1 LFLNPVD
8 EQARYFIRELLK
20 VSNKIKKRKFDS
32 FQQGDDLIKQETK
45 LMTTVI
51 VLINFDLA
59 NRDHRY
65 FKDEWEF

>member
-1 LFLNPVD
+1 MFLTPVD
-8 EQARYFIRELLK
+8 EQARYFIRKLLK

-65 FKDEWEF
+65 FKDEWEY

>member
-1 LFLNPVD
+1 MD

-20 VSNKIKKRKFDS
+20 DSNKIKKRKFDS

>member
-1 LFLNPVD
+1 MFLNPVD

-65 FKDEWEF
+65 FKNEWEF

>member
-1 LFLNPVD
+1 MFLNPVD
-8 EQARYFIRELLK
+8 KQARYFIRELLK

>member
-1 LFLNPVD
+1 MD

-51 VLINFDLA
+51 VLINFALA

>member
-1 LFLNPVD
+1 MDAKVNH
-8 EQARYFIRELLK
+8 FIRELLK
-20 VSNKIKKRKFDS
+20 ISKKIEKRNFSS
-32 FQQGDDLIKQETK
+32 FQQGEDLVKQETK

>member
-1 LFLNPVD
+1 MFLNPVD

-20 VSNKIKKRKFDS
+20 VYNKIKKRKFDS

>member
-1 LFLNPVD
+1 MFLNPVD

-32 FQQGDDLIKQETK
+32 FQQDDDLIKQETK

-51 VLINFDLA
+51 ILINFDLA

-65 FKDEWEF
+65 FKDEWKF

>member
-1 LFLNPVD
+1 MD

-32 FQQGDDLIKQETK
+32 FQQGDDLIKQETR
-45 LMTTVI
+45 LMTKVI

>member
-1 LFLNPVD
+1 MD
-8 EQARYFIRELLK
+8 EQARYFIRKLLK

-32 FQQGDDLIKQETK
+32 FQQDDDLIKQETK

-51 VLINFDLA
+51 ILINFDLA

-65 FKDEWEF
+65 FKDE

>member
-1 LFLNPVD
+1 MFLNPVD

-45 LMTTVI
+45 SMTKVI

-65 FKDEWEF
+65 FKNEWEF

>member
-1 LFLNPVD
+1 MFLNPVD

-65 FKDEWEF
+65 FKDE

>member
-1 LFLNPVD
+1 MFLNPVD

-32 FQQGDDLIKQETK
+32 FQQGDDLIKQETR

>member
-1 LFLNPVD
+1 MD

-51 VLINFDLA
+51 VLINFDLG

>member
-1 LFLNPVD
+1 MFLNPVD

-51 VLINFDLA
+51 VLINFDLV

>member
-1 LFLNPVD
+1 MFLNPVD

>member
-1 LFLNPVD
+1 VD

>member
-1 LFLNPVD
+1 MFLSPVD